1 MGLKELF
8 LTADGRV
15 RLRVLLLGF
24 DGRISRAEFWLAM
37 LATIIIYV
45 VIAATFLVL
54 MIPYVAVCLA
64 LVAGILAIKWYRQD
78 WLVWSIIYVLLLLTL
93 ALLGWVTYIRIGLTF
108 ILFSLMFFAVILALN
123 SNIAIANKRLHDLGW
138 SGWWQLVF
146 WIGQGTL
153 DAAGRFGGVP
163 AVVVEVAGTAL
174 FIAMT
179 ALFGGLRGTE
189 GPNKYGPD
197 PLAATPEASAT
208 L

>member
-1 MGLKELF
+1 MGLTELF

-15 RLRVLLLGF
+15 RLRDLLFGF
-24 DGRISRAEFWLAM
+24 DGRMSRTDFWLAM

-64 LVAGILAIKWYRQD
+64 LVAGVLAIKRYRQN
-78 WLVWSIIYVLLLLTL
+78 WLVWSIIYVLLLLVF

-108 ILFSLMFFAVILALN
+108 ILFSLMFFAAILALN
-123 SNIAIANKRLHDLGW
+123 SNIAIANKRLHDHGW

-146 WIGQGTL
+146 WVGEVIL
-153 DAAGRFGGVP
+153 DTMARFGGVP
-163 AVVVEVAGTAL
+163 SMVVELAGLAL
-174 FIAMT
+174 FVAMMVI
-179 ALFGGLRGTE
+179 LGGLRGAE

-197 PLAATPEASAT
+197 PLAAQQASAT
-208 L
+208 A